1 MQRLYRSPENGLSG
15 HFNYQTGAE
24 TVEFLITLPV
34 ALLVLA
40 ILFDFGVAFSDQ
52 TILANATRAAA
63 REVIQGGSDAQAQQ
77 AADLITQSLM
87 SRLPADPLPTVTVN
101 RTGLDAGDPASISL
115 SHQFGFFL
123 LPSFLSDVTNIQLTA
138 TTVMRMLPN

>member
-1 MQRLYRSPENGLSG
+1 MQKLYRLPENGSWG

-24 TVEFLITLPV
+24 TVEFLVTLPV
-34 ALLVLA
+34 VLLVLA
-40 ILFDFGVAFSDQ
+40 IIFDFGVAFSDQ

-77 AADLITQSLM
+77 AADQITPSLM
-87 SRLPADPLPTVTVN
+87 SRLATDPLPTVSVN
-101 RTGLDAGDPASISL
+101 RTGLNPGDPANISI

-123 LPSFLSDVTNIQLTA
+123 LPSFLSEVTNIQLTA